1 MANFLVW
8 CVWFV
13 AAFACLAS
21 ALAVVSF
28 SNPFYSALALIGNLA
43 SLAVLYLL
51 LSGEF
56 VAAGQVLVYGG
67 AVMVMFLFVIAYL
80 GDRTEQA
87 PWAGGP
93 SWQVIGTV
101 LAASAILVEVI
112 VAIGLTTGG
121 SLSHS
126 AQITR
131 AFGSPASIGRLFLTD
146 HLLAFEVTSI
156 VLLIAAVGG
165 VVLGSHA
172 RAGEE
177 DGLGAP
183 APESR

>member
-8 CVWFV
+8 CVWCI
-13 AAFACLAS
+13 AAFACIAS
-21 ALAVVSF
+21 ALGVVSF
-28 SNPFYSALALIGNLA
+28 KNPFFSALALIGNLA

-51 LSGEF
+51 LGGEF

-80 GDRTEQA
+80 GDRTEET

-93 SWQVIGTV
+93 SWQAIGTI
-101 LAASAILVEVI
+101 LAAAAILAEVI
-112 VAIGLTTGG
+112 VALALTTGG
-121 SLSHS
+121 TLTHE
-126 AQITR
+126 AQIAR
-131 AFGSPASIGRLFLTD
+131 SFGSPASIGRLFLTD

-156 VLLIAAVGG
+156 VLLVAAVGG

-172 RAGEE
+172 RALE
-177 DGLGAP
+177 DDAR
-183 APESR
+183 A